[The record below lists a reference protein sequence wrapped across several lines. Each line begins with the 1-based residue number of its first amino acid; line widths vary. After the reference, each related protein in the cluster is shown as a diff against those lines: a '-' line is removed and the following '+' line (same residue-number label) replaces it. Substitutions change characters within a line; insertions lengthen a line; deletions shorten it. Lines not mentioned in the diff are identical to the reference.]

1 MATIILKGADFSA
14 NNIGRITPPRENL
27 NAFTK
32 KIFSVCTRYSLYSE
46 QAFLIDDFIN
56 YLDNEGLLEHL
67 SFFMAPWL
75 ASDINEATYNIAAG
89 TQLQHGENV
98 TFNDGVIKA
107 LNANYVIIGDDV
119 VPAINFICTI
129 GSKVFSYNAAI
140 SYLSNNEINLALIS
154 MTANNTTIFPTFNTS
169 VAGYKTSLD
178 MDNYAYRLWNI
189 KGLSDLDTNGTTVN
203 GGSVIADTSYDKS
216 NEPLRSPHGFNK
228 LKPGGTTAMNNTKI
242 ICFAG
247 DGTTLTDA
255 QVISMNSALATL
267 QAGLAALEA

>member
-1 MATIILKGADFSA
+1 MAIIILKGADFSA

-75 ASDINEATYNIAAG
+75 ASDINEATYNIVAD
-89 TQLQHGENV
+89 TQLLRGDNV
-98 TFNDGVIKA
+98 TFDNGVLKA
-107 LNANYVIIGDDV
+107 LNNNYVIIGDDV

-129 GSKVFSYNAAI
+129 GSKVFSNNAAF
-140 SYLSNNEINLALIS
+140 SYLSTNELKLALIS
-154 MTANNTTIFPTFNTS
+154 MTAKSTTIFPTFNTS

-216 NEPLRSPHGFNK
+216 NEPLISPKGFNK
-228 LKPGGTTAMNNTKI
+228 FKPGGTTAMNNTKI

-247 DGTTLTDA
+247 DGATLTDA
-255 QVISMNSALATL
+255 QVISMNTALVTL
-267 QAGLAALEA
+267 QMGLAALEV